1 MPYPF
6 PGIAVCLP
14 RCANLPRY
22 RNRQENPFLPS
33 FPKSTEHSTVQRQ
46 MPARSLNI
54 PAASEEADILSPLS
68 SVLFDPGIGSG
79 RRCRLI
85 RYKMARHVWVI
96 ASGVGGGRRLF
107 VFGRRR
113 NSLLAL
119 LYRLPG
125 FLLRRPV
132 KAKLPVDKPP
142 HNVGPVPKT
151 FVTHPAHGNPQC
163 LFGDRCQSSIT

>member
-1 MPYPF
+1 
-6 PGIAVCLP
+6 
-14 RCANLPRY
+14 
-22 RNRQENPFLPS
+22 
-33 FPKSTEHSTVQRQ
+33 

-85 RYKMARHVWVI
+85 PLIRYKMARHVWVI

-107 VFGRRR
+107 VFGRR

-151 FVTHPAHGNPQC
+151 SLTPNDEPIRFWKQKFQSESRRLSYLMMVKTFRDFERGNKHGHLRVNGLRRDP
-163 LFGDRCQSSIT
+163 